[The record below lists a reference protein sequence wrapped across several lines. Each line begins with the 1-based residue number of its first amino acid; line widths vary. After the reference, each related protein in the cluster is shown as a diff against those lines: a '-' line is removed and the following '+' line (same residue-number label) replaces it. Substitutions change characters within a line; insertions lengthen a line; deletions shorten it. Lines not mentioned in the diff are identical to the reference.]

1 MPYVNEQD
9 LTNLYNEI
17 EKSNETIDLMSTA
30 LAEEEKKVSLL
41 KRHRILLSVLAILL
55 SVLMIWSFLPKEE
68 RVSEE
73 YLIRNNL
80 SIVNTDTLHNMQL
93 KSANF
98 DREIAFSS
106 NKMPLYYS
114 VQIGAYSNFSSNLIS
129 EGLNQMAEFEDAGLN
144 KFAIGK
150 FSSYKEAVV
159 LRNDLKKLGF
169 ADCFIIAR
177 SYGESIDIAEALQL
191 SGEEWIRGE

>member
-9 LTNLYNEI
+9 LTNLYNEV

-150 FSSYKEAVV
+150 FNSYKEAVV

-177 SYGESIDIAEALQL
+177 SYGEPIDIAEALQL

>member
-9 LTNLYNEI
+9 LTNLYNEV
-17 EKSNETIDLMSTA
+17 EKSNETIDMISVA

-41 KRHRILLSVLAILL
+41 KRHRVLLGVLAVLL

-73 YLIRNNL
+73 YLIRNNS

-98 DREIAFSS
+98 DREIAYSA
-106 NKMPLYYS
+106 NKLPLLYS

-129 EGLNQMAEFEDAGLN
+129 EGLNQMSEFEEEGLN

-150 FSSYKEAVV
+150 FNY
-159 LRNDLKKLGF
+159 LQGG
-169 ADCFIIAR
+169 R
-177 SYGESIDIAEALQL
+177 SAK
-191 SGEEWIRGE
+191 R

>member
-9 LTNLYNEI
+9 LTNLYNEV

-30 LAEEEKKVSLL
+30 LAEEEKKVFLL

-177 SYGESIDIAEALQL
+177 SYGEPIDIAEALQL